1 MLGYELLLS
10 YIDSKTLI
18 NITWYIPAFREYKIF
33 AFVYSFSL
41 QGA

>member
-1 MLGYELLLS
+1 MVGYELLLS

-18 NITWYIPAFREYKIF
+18 NIIWYIPALLEGKIF